1 MLRFANQKFKFRFQ
15 FIEKELE
22 ENGKKLECL
31 NQKEIDQMW
40 ERAKKKPN

>member
-31 NQKEIDQMW
+31 NQKRDG
-40 ERAKKKPN
+40 PNVGKS